1 MIIRTYR
8 RRSKNDEG
16 KQQFSLD
23 VQTSGC
29 AEHIARMGLS
39 QQSHVDYVDDGRSGD
54 DFLGRSGLRKLLAD
68 AKRGD
73 VIVCRDQ
80 SRLGRDA
87 IEVTLVVRDLV
98 RDRGC
103 RLFYYA
109 SGQEVQFAN
118 AIDQATTF
126 IQGTGHQMEL
136 EAIRSRTRE
145 ALRSRV
151 REGRI
156 AGGACYGYKL
166 ERKSDASGRRFTIAV
181 VNDSEAPIVERIY
194 RENLAGRGHK
204 QIAHRLNHDGVP
216 APSAGRRGSGSW
228 APGAVRSILLNPR
241 YRGVY
246 THGRIKKVRQAGG
259 TLRVKADPT
268 EVIVVEIPE
277 WRIVDDA
284 TWFAVNAKFTTRD
297 ANARSGRPS
306 AKYALTGIA
315 RCGSCG
321 GAIAAARV
329 SAYGAEATRILCYG
343 CAKHRERGS
352 TVCSVAVHQP
362 MGEVEAALVDHL
374 QRHVLNDGVLQLVL
388 AEVRTEIAAQ
398 MPKHEA
404 DTAALEAE
412 LATARAEQKRL
423 AKAVAMADDVP
434 ELIGEL
440 KKRTALI
447 QNLEARIIGAKRTP
461 KDLASLVTKIEF
473 GARARLADLRNALA
487 EQRDLREVF
496 LALFPSGL
504 TFTPSRTPD
513 GSRAVWHI
521 EGAASFTSLL
531 TQAAGGP
538 LSITSANDRSGRV
551 SSDQMATPTGFEP
564 VLPA

>member
-23 VQTSGC
+23 VQAKGC
-29 AEHIARMGLS
+29 AEHVTRMGLTS
-39 QQSHVDYVDDGRSGD
+39 ETQIDYVDDGRAGD
-54 DFLGRSGLRKLLAD
+54 DFLGRAGLRMLLAE

-87 IEVTLVVRDLV
+87 IEVTLVIRDLV

-109 SGQEVQFAN
+109 TGQEVQFAN

-151 REGRI
+151 REGRV
-156 AGGACYGYKL
+156 AGGACYGYRL
-166 ERKSDASGRRFTIAV
+166 ERKSDASGRRFTLAV
-181 VNDSEAPIVERIY
+181 VDDTQAPIVERIY
-194 RENLAGRGHK
+194 RESLAGRGHK
-204 QIAHRLNHDGVP
+204 LIAHGLNNDGVP

-241 YRGVY
+241 YRGIY
-246 THGRIKKVRQAGG
+246 THGRIKKVRQGGG
-259 TLRVKADPT
+259 TVRLKADPT
-268 EVIVVEIPE
+268 EIIVVEIPE

-284 TWFAVNAKFTTRD
+284 TWFAVNAKFTTRE
-297 ANARSGRPS
+297 AIARSGRPA

-315 RCGSCG
+315 RCGTCG

-329 SAYGAEATRILCYG
+329 QAYGGPEQRVLCYG
-343 CAKHRERGS
+343 CAKHHERGS
-352 TVCSVAVHQP
+352 AVCAVTVHQP
-362 MGEVEAALVDHL
+362 MGEVEAALIDHL
-374 QRHVLNDGVLQLVL
+374 QEHVLSDGVLQTVL
-388 AEVRTEIAAQ
+388 AEVRSEIAAQ
-398 MPKHEA
+398 LPKHEA

-412 LATARAEQKRL
+412 LATARTEQKRL
-423 AKAVAMADDVP
+423 AKAVAMTDDVP

-447 QNLEARIIGAKRTP
+447 QNLDARIIAAKRTP
-461 KDLASLVTKIEF
+461 EDLALLITKIEA
-473 GARARLADLRNALA
+473 GARARLADLRTALA

-496 LALFPSGL
+496 LALFPHGL
-504 TFTPSRTPD
+504 TFTPARTPD
-513 GSRAVWHI
+513 GSRAVWQI
-521 EGAASFTSLL
+521 DGAASFNTLL
-531 TQAAGGP
+531 ASEGGGP
-538 LSITSANDRSGRV
+538 LPIESRPRRDSNPCYLRERRV
-551 SSDQMATPTGFEP
+551 S
-564 VLPA
+564 